1 MLLKWWW
8 DYSELNLLPYPG
20 SMGEQPWFVV
30 QAISKCKEAVNEIE
44 AEQTAHAAHAASAA
58 HVAKDK
64 SG

>member
-1 MLLKWWW
+1 
-8 DYSELNLLPYPG
+8 
-20 SMGEQPWFVV
+20 MGDQPWFVV

-44 AEQTAHAAHAASAA
+44 AAQAAQASHAASAA